1 MSQGGMWTSEGGAQL
16 SRSNKRRRLGCGSI
30 ATQQTSKPNTSIQ
43 RTRATKRL
51 GVFRFRGVARG
62 ADRGRYASKN

>member
-1 MSQGGMWTSEGGAQL
+1 M
-16 SRSNKRRRLGCGSI
+16 
-30 ATQQTSKPNTSIQ
+30 PNDPIQ

-62 ADRGRYASKN
+62 ADRGRWAMKQLTLLQL